1 MEKINETPQTR
12 RESGLR
18 ERNTELDR
26 LEKINR
32 GVDETLYNLEAEY
45 TK

>member
-12 RESGLR
+12 REFGLR
-18 ERNTELDR
+18 HREAELAHLRIIDRNADEVLSD
-26 LEKINR
+26 LE
-32 GVDETLYNLEAEY
+32 EEY